1 MSKKV
6 FNMEGGLHSAAAYSA
21 LELALFGGCK
31 ANRSS
36 FILSAGSGMQVVI
49 GPGDGLIDT
58 GSRYA
63 RRIQTDANETAT
75 VAAASGSFGRIDS
88 VVAYIDN
95 GVTPVTSVTDN
106 INDILKFACVAGTA
120 AATPV
125 APSGAAI
132 QTAIGAGNP
141 YLILG
146 NVLVPQSASNLS
158 GATFWNMAP
167 IAMPKDGWIFDSTYA
182 WVYAS
187 ATTFTVAG
195 VDVTELFP
203 YGARIRMYQ
212 GGSLKYFTVN
222 GATYSGGNTTVT
234 VDGFGSYTLAN
245 LAIQA
250 PAISYT
256 ERPAGFPVGI
266 ANSQAYLPYKFS
278 AYCSAGKTVTNAT
291 VIVDLQ
297 TELLDTNNNFASSRY
312 TAPVS
317 GWYQVNAQA
326 WWGSAGA
333 GGTEWMRAYILK
345 NGALTTTP
353 DSGRMN
359 GAGDASRYI
368 VQKVNQLIYLAA
380 GDYIELWIQGTGSR
394 DLVAGA
400 QNSFMSGFLV
410 SRN

>member
-21 LELALFGGCK
+21 LEDALYGSSK
-31 ANRSS
+31 ANRAS
-36 FILSAGSGMQVVI
+36 FVLSAGSGMQVVI
-49 GPGDGLIDT
+49 SAGDGLIDT

-63 RRIQTDANETAT
+63 RRIQTDGNETAA
-75 VAAASGSFGRIDS
+75 VAAASGSFNRIDS

-95 GVTPVTSVTDN
+95 AVTPSILVTDN
-106 INDILKFACVAGTA
+106 TNDILKFASVAGTA

-141 YLILG
+141 YMVIG
-146 NVLVPQSASNLS
+146 NILVPQSASNLS

-167 IAMPKDGWIFDSTYA
+167 IALSKDGWISENQYS

-187 ATTFTVAG
+187 ASTFTIAG
-195 VDVTELFP
+195 VDLTALYP
-203 YGARIRMYQ
+203 IGTRLRLYQ
-212 GGSLKYFTVN
+212 GGTVKYFTVLSSVF
-222 GATYSGGNTTVT
+222 ATNTTIT
-234 VDGFGSYTLAN
+234 VDGFGTYTLAN
-245 LAIQA
+245 LDMQA
-250 PAISYT
+250 PAYSYT

-266 ANSQAYLPYKFS
+266 ANVTAYNPYKFS
-278 AYCSAGKTVTNAT
+278 AYCTSGGTLTNSS
-291 VIVDLQ
+291 VIVPLQ
-297 TELLDTNNNFASSRY
+297 GELFDTNGNFASSRY

-317 GWYQVNAQA
+317 GYYQINAQG

-333 GGTEWMRAYILK
+333 GGTEWMRLYILK
-345 NGALTTTP
+345 NGSQTNAP

-368 VQKVNQLIYLAA
+368 VQKVNQLMYLAA
-380 GDYIELWIQGTGSR
+380 GDYIELWMQGTGSR
-394 DLVAGA
+394 DIVAGA
-400 QNSFMSGFLV
+400 SSTFMSGFLM